1 LQWGRVGFYTVRMSR
16 PGGLPRVAIVAQN
29 ASLKFGGEAALP
41 WLCFKALRQKGVD
54 CHLIAHGRTGP
65 ELFAAFPD
73 DRDRIHLAPETRI
86 DRLLWRIG
94 SFFAGNIDSRTF
106 VIARHILNQT
116 HQRRIV
122 RSLIADKKIDIV
134 HELNPVS
141 PKQVSLMH
149 DLGVPV
155 VIGPLAG
162 GTTYPPGFFYL
173 EPRGTRA
180 LEAFGLALAKILN
193 RLFAGKRKAEGLIVA
208 NESSRASLPAGVRG
222 KIYTIPDVGLDPSIW
237 NQTAQE
243 PRQSDGKIRFV
254 YLGRLADWKGVQ
266 FLLDAF
272 KIVAGQNDTAVL
284 EILGD
289 GDQRKV
295 LEAQANQLGLTAKIN
310 FAGWVSP
317 QEASRRLRECDVFV
331 LPSLHEVGGIV
342 LLEAMAVGL
351 PVVCTDW
358 GGPASHVSNDAGI
371 KVKPQTPQQF
381 VQGLAEAMSKLAD
394 SPEIRRQ
401 MGEAGRKRVRENL
414 YDWNQKADRLLQIY
428 AELIDARGSGRESK
442 SAEV

>member
-1 LQWGRVGFYTVRMSR
+1 MSR
-16 PGGLPRVAIVAQN
+16 PGGLPRVCIVAQN

-41 WLCFKALRQKGVD
+41 WLCFKTLRQKGVD
-54 CHLIAHGRTGP
+54 AHLVAHGRTGP
-65 ELFAAFPD
+65 ELLAAFPE
-73 DRDRIHLAPETRI
+73 DRDRIHLAPETKL

-94 SFFAGNIDSRTF
+94 SFFPGNIDSRTF
-106 VIARHILNQT
+106 VVARHILNQV

-122 RSLIADKKIDIV
+122 RQLIAMKKIDIV

-162 GTTYPPGFFYL
+162 GTTYPPAFFYL

-193 RLFAGKRKAEGLIVA
+193 RLFAGKRKADGLIVA
-208 NESSRASLPAGVRG
+208 NDSSRAALPAGVRG

-237 NQTAQE
+237 SRSPE
-243 PRQSDGKIRFV
+243 SSPGDDGKIRFV

-272 KIVAGQNDTAVL
+272 KIVADQFASAEL

-289 GDQRKV
+289 GDQRKN
-295 LEAQANQLGLTAKIN
+295 LEEQARRLNLTGRVN
-310 FAGWVSP
+310 FAGWLSP
-317 QEASRRLRECDVFV
+317 QEASKRLSRCDVFV

-351 PVVCTDW
+351 PVIATDW
-358 GGPASHVSNDAGI
+358 GGPAQHVTDEAGI
-371 KVKPQTPQQF
+371 RVKPENPEQF
-381 VQGLAEAMSKLAD
+381 VRGLADAMSRLAK
-394 SPEIRRQ
+394 SPELRRQ
-401 MGEAGRKRVRENL
+401 MGEAGRRRVRENL
-414 YDWNQKADRLLQIY
+414 YDWNQKADRLLAIY
-428 AELIDARGSGRESK
+428 AELIEDFGRWK
-442 SAEV
+442 N

>member
-1 LQWGRVGFYTVRMSR
+1 MRMSR

-41 WLCFKALRQKGVD
+41 WLCFKTLRQKGVD
-54 CHLIAHGRTGP
+54 AHLVAHGRTGP
-65 ELFAAFPD
+65 ELLAAFPE
-73 DRDRIHLAPETRI
+73 DRDRIHLAPETFL
-86 DRLLWRIG
+86 DRMLWRIG
-94 SFFAGNIDSRTF
+94 SFLPGNIDSRTF
-106 VIARHILNQT
+106 VIARHIINQV

-122 RSLIADKKIDIV
+122 RKLIAEKKIDIV

-162 GTTYPPGFFYL
+162 GTTYPPAFFYL

-180 LEAFGLALAKILN
+180 LEAFGLGLAKILN
-193 RLFAGKRKAEGLIVA
+193 RLLAGKRKAEGLIVA
-208 NESSRASLPAGVRG
+208 NEASRASLPAGVRG
-222 KIYTIPDVGLDPSIW
+222 KIYTIPDVGLDPSVW
-237 NQTAQE
+237 NEKLEE
-243 PRQSDGKIRFV
+243 PRPSDGKIRFV
-254 YLGRLADWKGVQ
+254 YLGRLADWKGVT

-272 KIVAGQNDTAVL
+272 KIVAKQSESVQL
-284 EILGD
+284 EILGE
-289 GDQRKV
+289 GDQRNA
-295 LEAQANQLGLTAKIN
+295 LQDQANRLNLAAKIN
-310 FAGWVSP
+310 FAGWLSP
-317 QEASRRLRECDVFV
+317 QEASKRLRQCDVFV

-351 PVVCTDW
+351 PVICTDW

-371 KVKPQTPQQF
+371 RVKPENPEQF
-381 VQGLAEAMSKLAD
+381 VRGLAEAMSRLAN
-394 SPEIRRQ
+394 SPEIRGQ
-401 MGEAGRKRVRENL
+401 MGEAGRRRVRENL

-428 AELIDARGSGRESK
+428 AELIDARGNK